1 CVSSRKQAGTGQ
13 HLDPTMMPGCHQ
25 CPSCGTTCAACA
37 NPPSIVPPEMMHSYP
52 GPPMAAAS
60 EALPNAVD
68 NWSFVQGSFGHP
80 YPPHMGF
87 NPSRVNL
94 QGRPYPSS
102 QYNFATGH
110 PRAFLPY
117 RTPAPILAS
126 TETSAEPQRATPGS
140 RKRSRRNSAEL
151 NPVVETSVETVDQ
164 FDAWYTEQDF
174 L

>member
-1 CVSSRKQAGTGQ
+1 MR
-13 HLDPTMMPGCHQ
+13 
-25 CPSCGTTCAACA
+25 
-37 NPPSIVPPEMMHSYP
+37 SYP
-52 GPPMAAAS
+52 GPLMAAAS

-94 QGRPYPSS
+94 QGRAHPSS

-110 PRAFLPY
+110 PRALLPY

-140 RKRSRRNSAEL
+140 RKRSRRNSAEP
-151 NPVVETSVETVDQ
+151 NPVVETSVETADQ
-164 FDAWYTEQDF
+164 FDAWHTEQGF